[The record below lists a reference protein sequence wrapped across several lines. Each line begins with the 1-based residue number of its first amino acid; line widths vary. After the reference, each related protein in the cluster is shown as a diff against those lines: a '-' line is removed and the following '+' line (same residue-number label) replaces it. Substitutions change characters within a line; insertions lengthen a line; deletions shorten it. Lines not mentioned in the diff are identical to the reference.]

1 MSEKRM
7 LVIDADVVS
16 RMDENRGDLSH
27 SEFINFLIDS
37 CLKEDSAAKQEDNSY
52 ISREEFIQ
60 FQQGTKEL
68 LRSFLEFF
76 ISFGMELG
84 KQPSDSAFGEL
95 TKKLQSLATEGKR
108 DTPACYIPPPPHPL
122 PTRSPFSYVQ

>member
-108 DTPACYIPPPPHPL
+108 DKTA
-122 PTRSPFSYVQ
+122 